1 MIFLLVNK
9 HPRNHAFIEKGERML
24 RVVLKYSNWLQDGR
38 KVFRVLAAHKVEIL
52 HTWSFLTM
60 YPRVTIR
67 IKDYDKLNAV
77 LYDLNKQSSYEVRV
91 VKVKKE
97 K

>member
-1 MIFLLVNK
+1 
-9 HPRNHAFIEKGERML
+9 ML
-24 RVVLKYSNWLQDGR
+24 RVVLKYTDCLQDGR
-38 KVFRVLAAHKVEIL
+38 NVFSVLAAYKVEIL

-67 IKDYDKLNAV
+67 IKDYDKLNDV

-97 K
+97 KQ

>member
-1 MIFLLVNK
+1 
-9 HPRNHAFIEKGERML
+9 ML
-24 RVVLKYSNWLQDGR
+24 RVVLKYTNCLQDGR
-38 KVFRVLAAHKVEIL
+38 KVFRILASHNVEIL

-67 IKDYDKLNAV
+67 IKDYDKLNDI

-97 K
+97 KQ

>member
-1 MIFLLVNK
+1 
-9 HPRNHAFIEKGERML
+9 ML
-24 RVVLKYSNWLQDGR
+24 RVVLKYTDCLQDER
-38 KVFRVLAAHKVEIL
+38 NVFRVLAAHKVEIL

-67 IKDYDKLNAV
+67 IKDYDKLNDI

-97 K
+97 KQ

>member
-1 MIFLLVNK
+1 
-9 HPRNHAFIEKGERML
+9 ML
-24 RVVLKYSNWLQDGR
+24 RVVLKYTDCLQDGR
-38 KVFRVLAAHKVEIL
+38 NVFRVLAAHKVEIL

-67 IKDYDKLNAV
+67 IKDYDKLNDV
-77 LYDLNKQSSYEVRV
+77 LYDLNKQSSYEIRV

-97 K
+97 KQ

>member
-1 MIFLLVNK
+1 
-9 HPRNHAFIEKGERML
+9 ML
-24 RVVLKYSNWLQDGR
+24 RAVLKYTNCSQDGR
-38 KVFRVLAAHKVEIL
+38 KVFRILASHKVEIL

-67 IKDYDKLNAV
+67 IKDYDELNDI

>member
-1 MIFLLVNK
+1 
-9 HPRNHAFIEKGERML
+9 ML
-24 RVVLKYSNWLQDGR
+24 RVVLKYTDCLQDGR
-38 KVFRVLAAHKVEIL
+38 NVFRILALHNVEIL

-67 IKDYDKLNAV
+67 IKDYDKLNDI

-97 K
+97 KQ

>member
-1 MIFLLVNK
+1 
-9 HPRNHAFIEKGERML
+9 ML
-24 RVVLKYSNWLQDGR
+24 RVVLKYTDCLQDGR
-38 KVFRVLAAHKVEIL
+38 VVFGVLAAHEVKIL

-67 IKDYDKLNAV
+67 IKDYDKLNDI

-97 K
+97 KQ

>member
-1 MIFLLVNK
+1 
-9 HPRNHAFIEKGERML
+9 ML
-24 RVVLKYSNWLQDGR
+24 RVVLKYTDCLQDGR
-38 KVFRVLAAHKVEIL
+38 VVFGVLAAHKVEIL

-67 IKDYDKLNAV
+67 IKDYDKLKDI

-97 K
+97 KQ

>member
-1 MIFLLVNK
+1 
-9 HPRNHAFIEKGERML
+9 ML
-24 RVVLKYSNWLQDGR
+24 RVVLKYTDCLQDGR
-38 KVFRVLAAHKVEIL
+38 NIFRILALHNVEIL

-67 IKDYDKLNAV
+67 IKDYDKLNDI

-97 K
+97 KE